1 MTSPLR
7 VDGQVSFC
15 VNQGQT
21 STGGTISGHGNQV
34 RVHADDPSALL
45 TAALHGHANR
55 ALPALAEQLREHDLQ
70 VLVTGPRGAV
80 ATVGAGVD
88 NNLAGRFLLGTRH
101 VRPGN
106 ARALVPLVPLVRTL
120 APNVASTRAKKIG
133 AVVALAT
140 AGSIALAHRWRGRTK
155 D

>member
-15 VNQGQT
+15 VNQGRT
-21 STGGTISGHGNQV
+21 STAGTISGHGSQV
-34 RVHADDPSALL
+34 RVHADDPLVLL

-55 ALPALAEQLREHDLQ
+55 ALPALAQQLSERDLQ
-70 VLVTGPRGAV
+70 VLVLGPRGAV

-88 NNLAGRFLLGTRH
+88 NNLAGRLLLGTPH

-106 ARALVPLVPLVRTL
+106 VRALVPPLRTL
-120 APNVASTRAKKIG
+120 GPYVGRTRATSIS
-133 AVVALAT
+133 ALLALAT
-140 AGSIALAHRWRGRTK
+140 AGSLIRWRARTK
-155 D
+155 E

>member
-15 VNQGQT
+15 VNQGRT
-21 STGGTISGHGNQV
+21 STAGTISGHGNQV

-45 TAALHGHANR
+45 TAALHGRANR
-55 ALPALAEQLREHDLQ
+55 ALPALAQQLREHDLQ
-70 VLVTGPRGAV
+70 VLVLGPRGAV

-101 VRPGN
+101 VRPGS
-106 ARALVPLVPLVRTL
+106 ARALVPLLRTL
-120 APNVASTRAKKIG
+120 APYVGSTRVKTTSALL
-133 AVVALAT
+133 ALAT
-140 AGSIALAHRWRGRTK
+140 AGSLIRWRARTK
-155 D
+155 E